1 MPTQAGPSLNRGQAF
16 TNEIQTTTTVS
27 CDGIPIWWQASDM
40 AVLSVASRTAFSAGL
55 SPTIV
60 TSPAATSITAHPV
73 VSSTYLPTSSPSPIS
88 SPSSSKSQGLSTGG
102 KIAMGLCIPIAFFA
116 ALVGVLW
123 YFQKRRA
130 HLKDTHHY
138 SRGAHHSSATRIFLR
153 KKRRDHL
160 ENTHHYS
167 RVDHD
172 NIKLFEIDST
182 QAYELPDRR
191 PPVAHSHTQRG
202 YQHYRNTLHELT
214 A

>member
-1 MPTQAGPSLNRGQAF
+1 MPTQAGPSLNRGRAF

-27 CDGIPIWWQASDM
+27 CDGIPIWWQASDV
-40 AVLSVASRTAFSAGL
+40 ALLSAASRTAFSAGL
-55 SPTIV
+55 SPTTL
-60 TSPAATSITAHPV
+60 TSPATSSVTTHPV
-73 VSSTYLPTSSPSPIS
+73 VSSTYLPTTSSSPIS
-88 SPSSSKSQGLSTGG
+88 SPSNSKSQGLSTGG
-102 KIAMGLCIPIAFFA
+102 KIAMGLCIPLAFFA
-116 ALVGVLW
+116 VLAGVLW
-123 YFQKRRA
+123 YFQKRRV
-130 HLKDTHHY
+130 HLEDTHHY
-138 SRGAHHSSATRIFLR
+138 SRRGHHSLVTRIFLR
-153 KKRRDHL
+153 KRRGQL
-160 ENTHHYS
+160 EDTHNYS